1 MARIQFTTTIH
12 DELLNID
19 LIADF
24 ECELEVSVER
34 DGLITI
40 DAVYVDGRSLSQ
52 GTPWAQSLAA
62 GIANEAETKL
72 NTQGDKLRDR
82 VLEREAA

>member
-1 MARIQFTTTIH
+1 MRLPFCTTIR
-12 DELLNID
+12 DELLEID

-40 DAVYVDGRSLSQ
+40 DAVYADGRSLSQ
-52 GTPWAQSLAA
+52 GTPWARSLAA

-72 NTQGDKLRDR
+72 NTPGDKLRDR

>member
-1 MARIQFTTTIH
+1 MRLPYALTIR
-12 DELLNID
+12 DELLDID

-52 GTPWAQSLAA
+52 GTPWARSIA
-62 GIANEAETKL
+62 GEIANDAETKL
-72 NTQGDKLRDR
+72 NTAGNPLRDR